1 MRPPGRFLGVFQ
13 GILRVLT
20 LVWEGR
26 RRGFLIWRYSEG
38 SSAISKTMFS
48 TLFGKFMVSESSQA
62 AKDAL
67 KVPKDQKLEL
77 DSAFRSAVGMHH
89 LQLPLS

>member
-1 MRPPGRFLGVFQ
+1 
-13 GILRVLT
+13 
-20 LVWEGR
+20 
-26 RRGFLIWRYSEG
+26 
-38 SSAISKTMFS
+38 MFS